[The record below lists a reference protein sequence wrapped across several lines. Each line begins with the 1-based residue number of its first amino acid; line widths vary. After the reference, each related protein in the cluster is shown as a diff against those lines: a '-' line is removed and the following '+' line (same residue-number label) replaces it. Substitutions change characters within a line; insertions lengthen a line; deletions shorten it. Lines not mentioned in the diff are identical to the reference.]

1 MASVEMTPL
10 PETPEDRAAEELAS
24 LVEDVYLIG
33 KMCKDYYADNL
44 AFEKKTETFKWW
56 LAENCE
62 TVLKLKAKFP
72 TGFHNTRIMIRT
84 KMMTWAEFVQDCF
97 GVSYQYIEKLLK
109 QPATVAVVK
118 AKKSGPTEKELLK
131 AKVVELSSKVEELSE
146 ELKAKA
152 APSTSSED
160 DDKPAAKILTAGIKL
175 PPQKADDYEYDEVPT
190 FEDVVHYFESLEEHE
205 QVEQYRQLGKELCI
219 FE

>member
-1 MASVEMTPL
+1 MF
-10 PETPEDRAAEELAS
+10 R
-24 LVEDVYLIG
+24 
-33 KMCKDYYADNL
+33 C
-44 AFEKKTETFKWW
+44 
-56 LAENCE
+56 
-62 TVLKLKAKFP
+62 
-72 TGFHNTRIMIRT
+72 
-84 KMMTWAEFVQDCF
+84 
-97 GVSYQYIEKLLK
+97 SYQYIEKLLK

-131 AKVVELSSKVEELSE
+131 AKVVQLSSKVEELSE

-160 DDKPAAKILTAGIKL
+160 DDKPAAKILTAWIKL

-190 FEDVVHYFESLEEHE
+190 FEDIVHYFESLEEHE